1 MIILTEFP
9 LTESPSVVVVRSV
22 TLPSRDEAVD
32 KLDAL
37 QMFRLLKGVS
47 FDDAAL
53 TRRLLTTHRSA
64 LTTPRRHAAN
74 LAYIKAPERTAAE
87 LRDLLASSG
96 VEEYYPLIG
105 ARPRSP
111 LGEAIFSDVEGA
123 VLNAIL
129 HVGPIVDVRPSVA
142 IGDEKLL
149 DAVDAVRGDE
159 SRVEWITEAVWLR
172 VLEGSS
178 MVTLGE
184 LPGPTLALSG
194 HARRMDA
201 MAEPP
206 PGNAEVR
213 PSRPGS
219 DSGDDDSGPGD
230 TRVSGPED
238 RRPRWMKRLA
248 PYLDFIYSA
257 GFRPLER
264 WEPSGH
270 HK

>member
-1 MIILTEFP
+1 MIIFTEFP

-64 LTTPRRHAAN
+64 LTT
-74 LAYIKAPERTAAE
+74 
-87 LRDLLASSG
+87 
-96 VEEYYPLIG
+96 
-105 ARPRSP
+105 PRSP